1 MVNMIV
7 PRNLNDALERMSR
20 QKLTIFAGGT
30 DLMIKRRSQSGGLQ
44 FDHDVLL
51 ISELQELKT
60 IYANE
65 TTLIIGAAATIS
77 EILAHPNVPDLF
89 KDPLREIGSVAIRN
103 TATLGGNI
111 VNASPA
117 SDVLPMLVALD
128 ARVICRSKMRGEF
141 KIAIDTFI
149 TSPGRTVLRQDE
161 LVTGIAIP
169 MTDFNVF
176 SYVKVGARK
185 ANAISKLSF
194 FGAAS
199 FNMDKVIDVRFAF
212 GAMGPKVIRD
222 PIIEMNLVHIAMDR
236 WLDEAL
242 PAYGAL
248 LNPIDDLRST
258 KAYRKEVAL
267 NLLEDFIKKE
277 LIR

>member
-1 MVNMIV
+1 MVNLII
-7 PRNLNDALERMSR
+7 PHNLNDALERMSK

-30 DLMIKRRSQSGGLQ
+30 DLMIKRRTQSLGLQ

-51 ISELQELKT
+51 ISELKELKT
-60 IYANE
+60 IIADGSS
-65 TTLIIGAAATIS
+65 LFIGAAATIS
-77 EILAHPNVPDLF
+77 EILAHPKIQDLI
-89 KDPLREIGSVAIRN
+89 KAPLREIGSVAIRN

-128 ARVICRSKMRGEF
+128 ARVVCRSKLRGEF
-141 KIAIDTFI
+141 KIAVELFI
-149 TSPGRTVLRQDE
+149 TSPGRTMLKQDE

-176 SYVKVGARK
+176 STVKVGARK

-199 FNMDKVIDVRFAF
+199 FNMDKVIDVRIAF

-222 PIIEMNLVHIAMDR
+222 PIIEYNLVNTKLKY
-236 WLDEAL
+236 WLDMAL

-258 KAYRKEVAL
+258 RAYRKEVAL